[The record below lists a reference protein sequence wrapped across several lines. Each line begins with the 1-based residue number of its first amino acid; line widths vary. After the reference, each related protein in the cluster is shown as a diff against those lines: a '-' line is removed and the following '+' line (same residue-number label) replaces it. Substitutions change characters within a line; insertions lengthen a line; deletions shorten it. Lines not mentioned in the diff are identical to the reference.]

1 MNEYLMSAL
10 RHLKY
15 YDFSKNHNGGISQK
29 KHFDTLSSNDYSLIN
44 ENSYIMSQLTDY
56 YEDKLFLNDK
66 HLDFFNSFNKTKTD
80 KILKLISGGVFFL
93 SSAFLGWAFGTSLA
107 ELILYTSGIKD
118 SYGAFLNVSLVP
130 FFALSVKLSS
140 NRFMI
145 STEKVKKRFKKTDFI
160 KSLNQD
166 IDKINIDMIN
176 ELQCF
181 KFTKKYEEFSFET
194 EYLINYLSEKDK
206 SICIDKITD
215 NLFHEIYY
223 RRDSSF
229 KNKLLGVPKLNH
241 KLIKLETNI

>member
-1 MNEYLMSAL
+1 MSAL

-15 YDFSKNHNGGISQK
+15 YDFSTNHSGGISQK
-29 KHFDTLSSNDYSLIN
+29 KHFDILSSNDYSLIN
-44 ENSYIMSQLTDY
+44 ENSYVMSQLTDY

-66 HLDFFNSFNKTKTD
+66 HLDFFDSFNKTKTD
-80 KILKLISGGVFFL
+80 KTLKFVSGAIFFL
-93 SSAFLGWAFGTSLA
+93 SSGGFGWALGTSA
-107 ELILYTSGIKD
+107 CELILYTSGIRD
-118 SYGAFLNVSLVP
+118 SYGAFLNAALVP
-130 FFALSVKLSS
+130 FFALSIKLSS

-145 STEKVKKRFKKTDFI
+145 SAEKIKKRFKKTDFI
-160 KSLNQD
+160 KRLNQD

-241 KLIKLETNI
+241 KLIKLETHI